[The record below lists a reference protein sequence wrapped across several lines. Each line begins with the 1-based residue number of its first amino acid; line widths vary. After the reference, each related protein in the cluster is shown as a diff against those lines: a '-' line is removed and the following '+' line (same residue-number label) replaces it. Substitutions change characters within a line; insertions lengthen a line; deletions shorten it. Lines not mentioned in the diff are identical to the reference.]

1 MKIPKI
7 KIKKKKTIVAQ
18 ESGSKKKKKKKG
30 KVKNTVL
37 IVIISLGILIASL
50 ILAFALYIIITS
62 PDFVAQELY
71 TKEPTVLYDRN
82 GDELTRIGNENV
94 ELVTYSD
101 LPQVLVDALIA
112 TEDSR
117 FFQHNGFDAAR
128 FIRASLGQLAGQ
140 DAGGA
145 STLSMQV
152 IKNTYTSNIATGI
165 EGIIRKFTDIYMA
178 VFKLEASYTK
188 EEIIEFYLNSQWLD
202 GGSTN
207 YASINGVEQGSQ
219 YFFGKS
225 VSDLTLAEASL
236 LVGMFNNPSLY
247 NPYTNPEGCTNR
259 RSTVLSLMVRHGY
272 ITEEERAFAESIPVE
287 SLLADH
293 TSESNSDNY
302 QAFID
307 FVLLQ
312 VQKETG
318 DNPRQVPMEI
328 YTTLDPDIQDT
339 LHLLETGELYEFV
352 NDTVQFGM
360 AVTSTE
366 DGSILAL
373 SGGRNYAPT
382 GTNRAVGPEY
392 NGISR
397 QPGSSAKII
406 FDYGPYIEY
415 LNGST
420 GTLFLDQPWT
430 YTKGGSI
437 VNADRS
443 YWGEVT
449 MRRALVN
456 SRNVPAIQAF
466 QQVAD
471 EVGIDKIAEFAHS
484 LGIDFGDELYESAGL
499 GGFDGTNPL
508 SMSAA
513 YAAFGRGGIYIEPYS
528 FTKVIYIETEE
539 VINHPVEQTRV
550 MSEETA
556 YMITDIL
563 VDAGASGVGGNFSI
577 SGTDIAAKGG
587 TSTIDAASADAL
599 GIPRSATPNH
609 WNITYSPDYSI
620 GLWYGYDRNDQGYLT
635 TSSGNAAR
643 TRIMAAV
650 AKKIYKTNSRFE
662 QPSGVVSATIELGT
676 YPLQLAS
683 EHTPSNLKSTELFK
697 AGYEPTEVSTR
708 FSTLEDPTNGTSTYD
723 GSTIRLS
730 WDAIDT
736 PDAIDPTYLEEYF
749 NGYFSDYYSKY
760 AQQYYDARISYNNSN
775 IGTIG
780 YQVYLQ
786 NGDQLISLG
795 YTTNNYFTY
804 SATPGTSYTF
814 VIKSA
819 YSIFKDNMS
828 NGLTIQVNTNMD
840 SNIGD
845 IVNPGGDEDDD
856 TPTSPTDTG
865 LE

>member
-845 IVNPGGDEDDD
+845 IVDPGGDGGSDNT
-856 TPTSPTDTG
+856 TPPTDTG